1 MEDREAME
9 IINTNISE
17 VKLIKQF
24 RAEDSR
30 GSFVKTFHESSFKN
44 AGIDFEM
51 KESFY
56 SVSHKNVIRGMHF
69 QHPPHDHAKIVFCT
83 EGTIIDVAL
92 DIRKNS
98 PTYGQYVCAELSFE
112 NNTAI
117 YIPSGFAHG
126 FKTLTDRAT
135 TFYFVSSEN
144 NRDADDGILH
154 TGFGLNWEIENPI
167 VSVRDME
174 FKSFDEFKS
183 PF

>member
-9 IINTNISE
+9 IINTNIPE

-30 GSFVKTFHESSFKN
+30 GSFVKTFHETSFKN
-44 AGIDFEM
+44 AGIEFEM

-167 VSVRDME
+167 VSLRDME

>member
-1 MEDREAME
+1 MEGREAME
-9 IINTNISE
+9 IINTNISD

-24 RAEDSR
+24 RAEDAR
-30 GSFVKTFHESSFKN
+30 GTFVKTFHETSLKK

-69 QHPPHDHAKIVFCT
+69 QHPPYDHAKIVFCT
-83 EGTIIDVAL
+83 EGTIVDVAL

-98 PTYGQYVCAELSFE
+98 PTYGQYVSAELSIE
-112 NNTAI
+112 NNIAI

-126 FKTLTDRAT
+126 FKTLTDKAT

-144 NRDADDGILH
+144 NREADDGILH
-154 TGFGLNWEIENPI
+154 TSFGLNWDVENPI
-167 VSVRDME
+167 VSLRDMAFKGFEE
-174 FKSFDEFKS
+174 FES